1 MTLTPVD
8 ILNQLLAI
16 HLRSLAVYLG
26 SARPWTPTPDSP
38 ALAVLGHIA
47 EDQILMA
54 DRIAKVILEQDGT
67 ITASEFPMEFTDL
80 HDLSIDF
87 LIPQVKARLE
97 RELRFMRQC
106 VELLQAYPAPR
117 AIAEEA
123 VGAAL
128 GHLDNLQDLNRPQ
141 LQVTG

>member
-80 HDLSIDF
+80 
-87 LIPQVKARLE
+87 IPQVKARLE

>member
-1 MTLTPVD
+1 MSLTPVQ

-16 HLRSLAVYLG
+16 HLRSLPVYLA
-26 SARPWTPTPDSP
+26 SARPWTPSPDSP
-38 ALAVLGHIA
+38 ALTTLCHIA
-47 EDQILMA
+47 KDQLVMA
-54 DRIAKVILEQDGT
+54 DRIGKVIMEQDGM
-67 ITASEFPMEFTDL
+67 IASSEFPMQFTDL

-97 RELRFMRQC
+97 RELEFIRRC
-106 VELLQAYPAPR
+106 VEELQAYPAPR

-123 VGAAL
+123 AGAAL
-128 GHLDNLQDLNRPQ
+128 AHLDNLRDLTKPN